1 MAKNNRNIKS
11 MCRCSKTNFTGYFN
25 SSHLTNPERKWGI
38 NYFTDVLNENNYNY
52 DILSTSYYPFWHGDL
67 TNLKNKFNYIEE
79 TYNKKF

>member
-1 MAKNNRNIKS
+1 MYKKF
-11 MCRCSKTNFTGYFN
+11 KFFENFTRLSKPRYFKFN
-25 SSHLTNPERKWGI
+25 NFYLFETNQKDFCNIG
-38 NYFTDVLNENNYNY
+38 NYNY